1 MPRALPISLT
11 DEQWTALQWDA
22 KKFGRTA
29 EAHALAAL
37 APSLTDMIRRYTEAL
52 WAVRR
57 STLDRDL
64 ALAAT
69 VDAKAPQ

>member
-1 MPRALPISLT
+1 MPRSLPISLT

-37 APSLTDMIRRYTEAL
+37 APTFTDMIRRYADAL

-57 STLDRDL
+57 STLDSDL